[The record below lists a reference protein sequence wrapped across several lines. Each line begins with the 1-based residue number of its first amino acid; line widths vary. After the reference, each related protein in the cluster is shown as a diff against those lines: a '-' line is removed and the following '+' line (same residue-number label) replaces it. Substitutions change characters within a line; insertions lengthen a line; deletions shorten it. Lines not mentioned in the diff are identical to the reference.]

1 MTPPGS
7 LPEEPT
13 TNWLQNDALARK
25 LIAEGHRWERIVAER
40 LQLLGLDVE
49 VQRQQVRQDVSEA
62 VRGDYT
68 GSCDLLVNGW
78 RTQVKSR
85 NLGKWYDP
93 VYLCSARSWK
103 HEGDTTDLWICVLQR
118 TGEMRC
124 VSGERAREHSVEMQ
138 IRDRVRKISRLTVR
152 AVPLKHWSK
161 LGKVAL
167 YLRFGPKEPPR

>member
-1 MTPPGS
+1 MTAPGS
-7 LPEEPT
+7 SPEEPT
-13 TNWLQNDALARK
+13 TPWLKNDALAKR

-49 VQRQQVRQDVSEA
+49 VQRQKIREDVSEA
-62 VRGDYT
+62 LRGDYA

-85 NLGKWYDP
+85 NLAKWYDP
-93 VYLCSARSWK
+93 VYLCSSRSWK
-103 HEGDTTDLWICVLQR
+103 HEGESTDLWICVLQR

-124 VSGERAREHSVEMQ
+124 VSGDRARKYGREMQ
-138 IRDRVRKISRLTVR
+138 TRDRLRGISRHTVR
-152 AVPLKHWSK
+152 VVPLEHWSK

-167 YLRFGPKEPPR
+167 YLRFGPEGPPR